1 MKKANIPEKFE
12 IRIHCKCC
20 RVSLAKSKMPTTMEG
35 LLSWHAR
42 WENAMTQYDACG
54 HVILDQSLFYS
65 AGYPLP
71 QMEVL
76 QDLWKHEHRKL
87 VGYRR
92 RRRMVTEHKMV
103 IHPRLFGGGMVNL
116 VESLTIRRRKVV
128 LAPVFTRF
136 GRRGERIVMSQPSR
150 IPTFAAIRKALQ
162 SVR

>member
-1 MKKANIPEKFE
+1 
-12 IRIHCKCC
+12 
-20 RVSLAKSKMPTTMEG
+20 MPTTMEG

-42 WENAMTQYDACG
+42 WLRTQQRYNGIG
-54 HVILDQSLFYS
+54 HLIPDDSLYFS

-76 QDLWKHEHRKL
+76 QDLWKHKHRKL
-87 VGYRR
+87 VGYKRR
-92 RRRMVTEHKMV
+92 RRLVTEHKMV
-103 IHPRLFGGGMVNL
+103 IRPKLFGGGMVNL

-150 IPTFAAIRKALQ
+150 IPTFSAIRKALQ
-162 SVR
+162 SVH